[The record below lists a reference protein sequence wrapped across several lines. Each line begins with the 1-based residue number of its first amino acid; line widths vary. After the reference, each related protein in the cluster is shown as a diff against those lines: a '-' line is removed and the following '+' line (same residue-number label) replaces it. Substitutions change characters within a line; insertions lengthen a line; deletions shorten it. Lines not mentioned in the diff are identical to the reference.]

1 MKQFRRKLFGIT
13 YFCIFFLCLEIRP
26 VQAYVDPSVMT
37 YAVQAIA
44 GIAITLGTFASLYSR
59 RLMKLFGKKNP
70 LGTHSIR
77 SDDLYF
83 NDPQTHTTVHAL
95 SFLSEDTKA
104 RLIKQE
110 ETKAEKASHPS
121 PRTGLL
127 LTAAISFMWMF
138 YAPLQLYLNNI
149 NEFRFDFY
157 SILPALCLMLAAGLV
172 TGTVVYALCYRISKK
187 LYVGMVLFGLI
198 FLVATYIQGNFLAG
212 SLPALDGTKFN
223 WSQYSAERIQ
233 SLILWITVLLLVIV
247 LYVKYHKHGFL
258 RGVNIACRILLL
270 TLAITLL
277 INGMSKGGFRRKESA
292 IVSTDHEFTFSSNQ
306 NLIILVLDALDSGT
320 FRTLMEENP
329 QWRDTF
335 ADFTYFPNTVGCYT
349 YTRHAIPYILTGK
362 WMENQEP
369 YASFQTKAMDESPLF
384 SMLEEQGYRMGM
396 YEPELTYENEH
407 IYRFE
412 NIHDGYYRLDSIGEF
427 ARQNFFTVW
436 FQYMPYQ
443 LKPLLSHEDMISN
456 IQHRAVGSTDAFT
469 YENDVFLDAVRNT
482 TFTTVDE
489 NCFRFI
495 HLDGAHVPFRYDKDA
510 NVIPLDQGSYEQ
522 NVQAAITVTDA
533 FLTKLRDTGVYDN
546 SAIIVM
552 ADHGYTEVYDS
563 LLGRSNPFLM
573 IKGVKESHPLTISEQ
588 PASYEDLQNIYQ
600 MLCDKADSGSL
611 IPYSDNEPRTRR
623 FLSYDYN
630 TESIISEY
638 FQDGYASD
646 FNRLKAS
653 GNVYYLND

>member
-1 MKQFRRKLFGIT
+1 MKHLRRKLFGIT
-13 YFCIFFLCLEIRP
+13 YFSILFLCLEIKP

-59 RLMKLFGKKNP
+59 RLMKFFGK
-70 LGTHSIR
+70 GTPNGTRSIL
-77 SDDLYF
+77 SDDLHF
-83 NDPQTHTTVHAL
+83 NDPQTHTTVNAL
-95 SFLSEDTKA
+95 SFLSEETRAQLKQ
-104 RLIKQE
+104 QE
-110 ETKAEKASHPS
+110 EAKAVKASQPS
-121 PRTGLL
+121 LRTGLL
-127 LTAAISFMWMF
+127 LTAVISFMWMF
-138 YAPLQLYLNNI
+138 YAPLQLYLNNV

-172 TGTVVYALCYRISKK
+172 TGTIVYSLCYRISKK
-187 LYVGMVLFGLI
+187 LYIGMVLFGII
-198 FLVATYIQGNFLAG
+198 FLAATYIQGNFLAG

-233 SLILWITVLLLVIV
+233 SLILWIVVLLVVIF
-247 LYVKYHKHGFL
+247 LYVKYRKHGFL

-270 TLAITLL
+270 TLAVTLL
-277 INGMSKGGFRRKESA
+277 INGLSNGGFRRKESA
-292 IVSTDHEFTFSSNQ
+292 IVSTDHEFTFSNNQ
-306 NLIILVLDALDSGT
+306 NLIILVLDALDSGM
-320 FRTLMEENP
+320 FQKLMEENP
-329 QWRDTF
+329 QWKDTF

-349 YTRHAIPYILTGK
+349 YTRHAIPYMLTGK

-384 SMLEEQGYRMGM
+384 AMLEEQGYRMGM
-396 YEPELTYENEH
+396 YETELTYENEH

-412 NIHDGYYRLDSIGEF
+412 NIHDGHYRLDSIGEF
-427 ARQNFFTVW
+427 ARQNFFAVW

-456 IQHRAVGSTDAFT
+456 IQHRAVGSADAFI
-469 YENDVFLDAVRNT
+469 YENDVFLNAVRNT
-482 TFTTVDE
+482 PFTMTDE

-533 FLTKLRDTGVYDN
+533 FLSKLKETGVYDN
-546 SAIIVM
+546 SAILVM
-552 ADHGYTEVYDS
+552 ADHGYTEVYNS

-573 IKGVKESHPLTISEQ
+573 IKGIGESHPLTISEQ
-588 PASYEDLQNIYQ
+588 PVSYEDLQNIYRE
-600 MLCDKADSGSL
+600 LCNKADSGSL

-630 TESIISEY
+630 TESMITEY

-646 FNRLKAS
+646 FDGMRAS
-653 GNVYYLND
+653 GNVYRLDN